1 VRDRKLELL
10 VQSRLLSIQAL
21 AEASIVEYQKFLNR
35 NLTSG
40 VKIRNYMREIN
51 AITDEVRKETLL
63 ITETIENGRVH
74 G

>member
-1 VRDRKLELL
+1 MRDRKLELL